1 MPIPIPKASEE
12 MDAFIQRC
20 MADEVMVTEFPNE
33 KQRLAVCAVQWSR
46 KNY

>member
-12 MDAFIQRC
+12 MDTFIERC

-33 KQRLAVCAVQWSR
+33 KQRLAICAVQWST
-46 KNY
+46 KSY